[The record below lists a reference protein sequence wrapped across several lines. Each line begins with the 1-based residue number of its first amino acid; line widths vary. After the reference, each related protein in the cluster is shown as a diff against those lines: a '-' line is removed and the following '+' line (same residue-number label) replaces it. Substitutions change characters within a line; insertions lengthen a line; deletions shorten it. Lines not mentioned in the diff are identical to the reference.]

1 VRLLARERCRSA
13 DVTETYWHLLD
24 EDEWAELVRSEQLPA
39 FNRYAVGLEDAVGA
53 PRRNGSAHR
62 AIVPKATIA
71 CTTSPPIPDDLADL
85 IACLGIPIEVINL
98 DYGRQRMALDR
109 LNSILHERT
118 VRELG

>member
-13 DVTETYWHLLD
+13 DVTETYWHSLD
-24 EDEWAELVRSEQLPA
+24 EDEWAELIRSEQLPA
-39 FNRYAVGLEDAVGA
+39 FNRYAVASEDAVGV
-53 PRRNGSAHR
+53 PRLNGSARR
-62 AIVPKATIA
+62 ANLPKAAIA
-71 CTTSPPIPDDLADL
+71 CITSPPKPDDLADL
-85 IACLGIPIEVINL
+85 IACLGIPIELINL